1 MSIDAPAQS
10 LRVLAADENR
20 DALEHTATLLRTLGH
35 EVTAC
40 AASVAEACELIARD
54 EPDAAVVVVHDDIG
68 HALDLIDELSEAA
81 TGPVVAVLAGDDASF
96 AEEAARRGISALTAT
111 PTGEGLQSA
120 LEIAVRR
127 HAETARLSEQVEQL
141 ESALERRAVIER
153 AKGILMERH
162 GIAERAAFDALRA
175 QARSSN
181 RKVVDLA
188 REVSAGTADCRPS
201 GD

>member
-10 LRVLAADENR
+10 LRVLAADEDP
-20 DALEHTATLLRTLGH
+20 DALEQTATLLRTLGH

-40 AASVAEACELIARD
+40 TASVAEACELIARD
-54 EPDAAVVVVHDDIG
+54 EPDAAVVVVHDDVD

-81 TGPVVAVLAGDDASF
+81 SGPVVALLTGDDATF
-96 AEEAARRGISALTAT
+96 AEEAARRGISALTTT

-127 HAETARLSEQVEQL
+127 HAETARLNEQVEQL
-141 ESALERRAVIER
+141 ENALERRAVIER

-162 GIAERAAFDALRA
+162 GLAERAAFDVLRA
-175 QARSSN
+175 AARGTS

-188 REVSAGTADCRPS
+188 RDVSAGTADCRPP